1 MTQYLAASQEGFL
14 IQAIDNKGELFDQ
27 PYQKLFRR
35 GIKAPEVY
43 LAWVTGS
50 SADEERQKLVDGL
63 GSDPNSGLLGV
74 ASGYWITYCAY
85 KCMERF
91 SDVRSMHL
99 TLEKMNTLEFKNA
112 LRKYVKQAATMFYD
126 AAVDTYDRDDYG
138 SFKSNLR
145 SVKFLQWIN
154 SKLNS
159 GRIQVW

>member
-1 MTQYLAASQEGFL
+1 MHSGVLAP
-14 IQAIDNKGELFDQ
+14 DT
-27 PYQKLFRR
+27 
-35 GIKAPEVY
+35 IKAPEVY

-63 GSDPNSGLLGV
+63 GSDPNSGLIGV

-112 LRKYVKQAATMFYD
+112 LRKYVEQAATMFYD

-138 SFKSNLR
+138 SFKRAQFYLAVDDPTGRLEERIGNNHLTP
-145 SVKFLQWIN
+145 SVWGWN
-154 SKLNS
+154 DGSAEV
-159 GRIQVW
+159 RAA

>member
-1 MTQYLAASQEGFL
+1 
-14 IQAIDNKGELFDQ
+14 
-27 PYQKLFRR
+27 
-35 GIKAPEVY
+35 
-43 LAWVTGS
+43 
-50 SADEERQKLVDGL
+50 
-63 GSDPNSGLLGV
+63 
-74 ASGYWITYCAY
+74 
-85 KCMERF
+85 MERF

-112 LRKYVKQAATMFYD
+112 LRKYVEQAATMFYD